1 MERALKLGMALF
13 VLLIGIG
20 CSKEQEWTGD
30 LRLSRPE
37 VRKVVMQI
45 HDFKKQLLRNQDVS
59 KFPDGNRIRDAIY
72 GISNVTERVALL
84 DVLTDCLFSLDFSQL
99 NYRSQCRAIRISRFL
114 IEEGVLGRL
123 RPQFPKNGEFKDEY
137 LEWRY
142 DILLRQL
149 DWERKQVVRTVP
161 RYRVEHHG
169 FTLDPVKKAE
179 YKGWYEIHYGG
190 LRQYEF
196 LLRDVE
202 ERFLGDKQD
211 MSDVAWNRC
220 KAKIEAYLGRPLR
233 TPGQLADDARSN
245 RHVEFSEKEDD
256 YAVPLPW

>member
-1 MERALKLGMALF
+1 MGNALRHVVAVSVF
-13 VLLIGIG
+13 LIGVG
-20 CSKEQEWTGD
+20 CTKEAEWTGD
-30 LRLSRPE
+30 PRLARPE
-37 VRKVVMQI
+37 VKAAVAQI
-45 HDFKKQLLRNQDVS
+45 HGLTNCLSNMEYGS
-59 KFPDGNRIRDAIY
+59 GIEWRDRVMSAIAA
-72 GISNVTERVALL
+72 ISNKTERVALL

-99 NYRSQCRAIRISRFL
+99 NYRSQRRAISISRFL
-114 IEEGVLGRL
+114 IERGVLGRL

-179 YKGWYEIHYGG
+179 YEGWYEIHYGG

-196 LLRDVE
+196 LLRHVE
-202 ERFLGDKQD
+202 EWFLGDKQD
-211 MSDVAWNRC
+211 MSDIAWNRC

-233 TPGQLADDARSN
+233 TPGQLADDARNN
-245 RHVEFSEKEDD
+245 RYVEFSEKEDD